1 MLPVVPSLPRH
12 VSSRQHSLVARFRD
26 ARRSAD
32 VMLLDGPHLIAEALA
47 SGIAVEVAAF
57 EREALRSQEL
67 SRLANRRGIGEVVTV
82 SDAVMAAISPTRTPV
97 GVVALAD
104 RPRIDPAAAVAGS
117 EPLIV
122 VAVDVQDP
130 GNMGALIRSA
140 EAGGATG
147 VVATTGSADPFGWKA
162 LRGAMG
168 SAFRLPIARVA
179 DAYDAMT
186 LVRRVAGLR
195 IAATV
200 RSAGIAMNEAD
211 LTGALALFVGSEGT
225 GLPDDVVAQAELR
238 ITIPMAPPVESL
250 NVAAATAVLVY
261 EARRQRDA
269 IVRRP
274 EL

>member
-12 VSSRQHSLVARFRD
+12 VSSRQHTLVARFRD

-67 SRLANRRGIGEVVTV
+67 SRLSHRRGIGEVVTV
-82 SDAVMAAISPTRTPV
+82 SGAVMTAISPTRTPV

-186 LVRRVAGLR
+186 LVRRAAGLR

-200 RSAGIAMNEAD
+200 RSEGIAMNEAD

-261 EARRQRDA
+261 EARRQRV
-269 IVRRP
+269 VRRP